1 MAANTALTEASR
13 SAIRIVLRD
22 SADGGGPLLCFP
34 GPVQIAP
41 DREWPWRDRSV
52 ACWEF
57 DGSIAKLPIRSR
69 LQLLLECRR
78 TLVPEGLIRLAPE
91 ASATTFAAM
100 ARWASLVGLRPLGTD
115 NLPSG
120 WKKPA
125 DPNAASPLVSIL
137 IPSSNPRYFLA
148 CLDSAIAQTYPNIEI
163 VICDDSEDTAIEAM
177 VRSRAAAVPISF
189 HRNSPRLRTRRN
201 YEKLLTLARGEYIKF
216 LNDDDLLAPDC
227 VARLLQP
234 MLDNPEVSLATSHRQ
249 PIDADG
255 HPLPDI
261 PATRPVVDR
270 DLIVSGISLAN
281 AAIMY
286 GLNIIGEPSTMLL
299 RRRDFAFRQD
309 LDGERPFHFNG
320 EEVRGAADLAMASRA
335 LVQGDA
341 AFLQARL
348 SCFRRHAQQAQARD
362 DVVARSVAG
371 IRGLQNQW
379 IALGLFRR
387 NHPNVLEC
395 RELLPTGSGR
405 RHWALAKVLAFAA
418 TGHSAEEDQRQWR
431 LVRQH
436 PFDHPEIQLQANS

>member
-1 MAANTALTEASR
+1 L
-13 SAIRIVLRD
+13 AIRLVFRD
-22 SADGGGPLLCFP
+22 VAGSAGRLFCFP
-34 GPVQIAP
+34 GPVEVDP
-41 DREWPWRDRSV
+41 DREWPWGDRSV
-52 ACWEF
+52 ASWEF
-57 DGSIAKLPIRSR
+57 DASLAAMAIRSR

-78 TLVPEGLIRLAPE
+78 TLLPEGLIRLDPE
-91 ASATTFAAM
+91 SAAATFAAM
-100 ARWASLVGLRPLGTD
+100 SRWAALVGLQPLATGQ
-115 NLPSG
+115 LPTG
-120 WKKPA
+120 WQKPA
-125 DPNAASPLVSIL
+125 DLRDTGPLVSIL
-137 IPSSNPRYFLA
+137 IPSSNPRYFSA

-189 HRNSPRLRTRRN
+189 HRNSPRLRARRN

-286 GLNIIGEPSTMLL
+286 GLNIIGEPSTMML
-299 RRRDFAFRQD
+299 RRRDFAFRPD

-348 SCFRRHAQQAQARD
+348 SCFRRHAQQAQARG

-395 RELLPTGSGR
+395 REPWPTGSGQR
-405 RHWALAKVLAFAA
+405 RWTFAKVLAFAA
-418 TGHSAEEDQRQWR
+418 TGRSAEEDQHQWR